1 MHLSLGNEVIQ
12 LAAGR
17 PLALRGA
24 RKLELECIEGA
35 VWLTLEGEPEDYLLA
50 AGERKRIERGG
61 LALVEGNPAGAIR
74 LIGAKSRAIHPTRR
88 NRPRFDALARLPGF
102 VKALA
107 SLKFG

>member
-61 LALVEGNPAGAIR
+61 LALVEGNPAGVIR
-74 LIGAKSRAIHPTRR
+74 LIGTKAWAVHQTSRIKRH
-88 NRPRFDALARLPGF
+88 FDALAQLPRF
-102 VKALA
+102 AKVLV
-107 SLKFG
+107 SLKFS